1 MKLISK
7 GIFAKKKTFI
17 IFFFSLVLPL
27 IVIAY
32 LGFDT
37 FSERQK
43 STKKLLESNLWIT
56 GESALNQLEDK
67 LIRIEK
73 NILSVQYFQQIISDT
88 LSAREQGNKV
98 EELKNNYYSPFLLD
112 RNFKIIYPKTE
123 TNGNKELEYKT
134 SVSHSQFERAF
145 QIAESYEFLQSNY
158 SKAIQQYRKCYAIA
172 ETKRDKAFALEGIG
186 RIQLSQKKYSDA
198 AKSYILLHKEYPQV
212 FNKVRHPYGIIGLLQ
227 LHEINKYLGTDK
239 NIFPKFLDTYKKLK
253 DGFWILNSSSYNFFI
268 SEIESVLESELLK
281 SYNAKYKE
289 EHESLISRSSS
300 YLEDLMFSNFLRA
313 DIINK
318 IYGTFV
324 TTDSVNNFQSKRIIN
339 NFNRKW
345 SLISYRQLINFI
357 DSENYICGFK
367 WNTDTLRRSIIP
379 AIIDSISA
387 ETGLNYYL
395 LEEVDSFTNQ
405 LPENSLSL
413 SFRRFPF
420 PWKLIVEQP
429 ALNSLEDATKK
440 EMLIYGLML
449 GITITMMILG
459 ALLIARDIKRESD
472 SMSLKTEFV
481 HNVSHELK
489 TPLSLIRLY
498 GETLLF
504 KKNLNNIDKT
514 DALQVITKESE
525 RLSHMINNILDFSKI
540 EMGRKEFKI
549 QRGNFA
555 NIIRDT
561 LDSYRYHLEKKGF
574 EIIEE
579 IAQDI
584 PLIEFDKEAIE
595 GLLINLL
602 SNAIKYSPERKI
614 LTVKLYKQNEYVLLQ
629 VSDKGM
635 GIPSDEIPHIFNRFY
650 RSKQKLGFESRG
662 SGLGLTLIKHVV
674 ESHGGK
680 IKVESKPGEGS
691 TFSIEFPIL
700 KSFLGNKE

>member
-1 MKLISK
+1 
-7 GIFAKKKTFI
+7 
-17 IFFFSLVLPL
+17 
-27 IVIAY
+27 
-32 LGFDT
+32 
-37 FSERQK
+37 
-43 STKKLLESNLWIT
+43 
-56 GESALNQLEDK
+56 
-67 LIRIEK
+67 
-73 NILSVQYFQQIISDT
+73 VQ
-88 LSAREQGNKV
+88 
-98 EELKNNYYSPFLLD
+98 
-112 RNFKIIYPKTE
+112 
-123 TNGNKELEYKT
+123 
-134 SVSHSQFERAF
+134 
-145 QIAESYEFLQSNY
+145 
-158 SKAIQQYRKCYAIA
+158 
-172 ETKRDKAFALEGIG
+172 
-186 RIQLSQKKYSDA
+186 
-198 AKSYILLHKEYPQV
+198 
-212 FNKVRHPYGIIGLLQ
+212 
-227 LHEINKYLGTDK
+227 
-239 NIFPKFLDTYKKLK
+239 
-253 DGFWILNSSSYNFFI
+253 
-268 SEIESVLESELLK
+268 
-281 SYNAKYKE
+281 
-289 EHESLISRSSS
+289 
-300 YLEDLMFSNFLRA
+300 
-313 DIINK
+313 
-318 IYGTFV
+318 
-324 TTDSVNNFQSKRIIN
+324 
-339 NFNRKW
+339 
-345 SLISYRQLINFI
+345 
-357 DSENYICGFK
+357 
-367 WNTDTLRRSIIP
+367 P
-379 AIIDSISA
+379 AI
-387 ETGLNYYL
+387 
-395 LEEVDSFTNQ
+395 
-405 LPENSLSL
+405 
-413 SFRRFPF
+413 
-420 PWKLIVEQP
+420 
-429 ALNSLEDATKK
+429 NSLEDATKK

-449 GITITMMILG
+449 GITIIMMTLG

-504 KKNLNNIDKT
+504 KKNLNNTDKT

-579 IAQDI
+579 LAQDI

-614 LTVKLYKQNEYVLLQ
+614 LTVKLYTQNENVLLQ
-629 VSDKGM
+629 VSDKGV

-700 KSFLGNKE
+700 KSFLGNKV